1 MYVISVLRAAAS
13 RRLRSERGLRR
24 LVALGVVGLAAAACG
39 SGAGSGTGAGS
50 KNPVVIGIS
59 VPLSGDFSQDG
70 PNAMDGYKTWA
81 AYQDAHGGILGRPIK
96 LVFLSDG
103 SSPVQVVTNYQ
114 KLIASDHVNFVLGPF
129 SSFLTGPAA
138 VTANRY
144 GYPMIEGSGDATALF
159 QQGLHNL
166 FGVSAPADLQMST
179 LVKWIPT
186 AFPAQ
191 SVAYAAADDPIVGPE
206 TAGAK
211 AYLQSHGFTTA
222 LYKVYPA
229 ETTDYS
235 PITSAIVASGA
246 KIVVLGSGA
255 PDGETFIQQMIQD
268 KFSPQLLVEAA
279 GPDQGESFVKAVG
292 ASNDEGI
299 LVPNTW
305 YPGAPYAGNQQMM
318 TEYLHL
324 FGSVVQT
331 NPQNVSAD
339 VAEAF
344 AAGQVLAEA
353 VNHTGSLSNS
363 KLEAYLHSGATFTT
377 VEGPVRFE
385 QNGENGAARP
395 FVFQWQHQ
403 KLVPV
408 LPAGLPGVQP
418 VEKDKPAWG
427 ASPAS

>member
-1 MYVISVLRAAAS
+1 MRALAAMS
-13 RRLRSERGLRR
+13 ML
-24 LVALGVVGLAAAACG
+24 ALAAAGCG
-39 SGAGSGTGAGS
+39 SGAGTGAGS
-50 KNPVVIGIS
+50 KNPVVIGVS

-81 AYQDAHGGILGRPIK
+81 AYQNAHGGILGRPVK

-138 VTANRY
+138 VAASRY
-144 GYPMIEGSGDATALF
+144 GYAMIEGSGDATALF

-166 FGVSAPADLQMST
+166 FGVSAPADLQLTT
-179 LVKWIPT
+179 LVKWIAT

-191 SVAYAAADDPIVGPE
+191 SVAYASADDPIAGPA
-206 TAGAK
+206 TAGAR

-222 LYKVYPA
+222 VYKVYPA

-268 KFSPQLLVEAA
+268 KFSPQLLVEFS
-279 GPDQGESFVKAVG
+279 GPDQGASFVKAVG
-292 ASNDEGI
+292 AGNDEGI
-299 LVPNTW
+299 MVPNTW
-305 YPGAPYAGNQQMM
+305 YPGASYQGNTQMM
-318 TEYLHL
+318 SEYLHL
-324 FGSVVQT
+324 FGSVVNN

-344 AAGQVLAEA
+344 AAGQVLAQA

-363 KLEAYLHSGATFTT
+363 KLEAYLRSGATFTT

-385 QNGENGAARP
+385 ANGENGAAKP
-395 FVFQWQHQ
+395 FIFQWQHQ

-408 LPAGLPGVQP
+408 LPAGLSGVRP
-418 VEKDKPAWG
+418 VEKNKPGWG
-427 ASPAS
+427 DSPSG